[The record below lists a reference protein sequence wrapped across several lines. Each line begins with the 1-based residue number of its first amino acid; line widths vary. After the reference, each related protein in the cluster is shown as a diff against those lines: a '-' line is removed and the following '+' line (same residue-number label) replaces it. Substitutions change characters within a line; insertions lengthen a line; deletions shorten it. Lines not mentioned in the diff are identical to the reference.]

1 MSSKSVRT
9 FACVLAGV
17 CALGVAAEEA
27 RARVSRPKPK
37 RELRI
42 ATKHVEPSPPKPAFP
57 ASGVQLEEEHA
68 KPGFSAFPPKDKAT
82 PKPVT
87 VFLHGMCDEPENEC
101 PWLASASTDGGWLLC
116 PRATLRCNG
125 GGSIWPGD
133 DRFPKSVEESVERLS
148 FEYPGTVDP
157 DADRT
162 LVGFSLGAIR
172 AAELAQREGSG
183 FQSVIFIGAKFELDA
198 KRLRK
203 AGVKR
208 VLLTSGDH
216 DMMKWRM
223 VEQAKK
229 LRRQGF
235 PVAFMSLGKVGH
247 WFPNDM
253 EQKMKVAFDWVHG
266 NDRAFEPKSLGE
278 LEYVP

>member
-1 MSSKSVRT
+1 MSSKNVRT
-9 FACVLAGV
+9 FACVLVGV
-17 CALGVAAEEA
+17 CAIAVAAEEA
-27 RARVSRPKPK
+27 RARVARPKLK
-37 RELRI
+37 SELRVT
-42 ATKHVEPSPPKPAFP
+42 TKKKETPPKPVFP
-57 ASGVQLEEEHA
+57 ASVVHVEEDRK
-68 KPGFSAFPPKDKAT
+68 KPGFSAFPPKDTNTA
-82 PKPVT
+82 KPVT

-101 PWLASASTDGGWLLC
+101 PWLASSSTDGGWLLC
-116 PRATLRCNG
+116 PRATLRCSG

-133 DRFPKSVEESVERLS
+133 DRFAKSVEESVERLS
-148 FEYPGTVDP
+148 FEYPGTLDP
-157 DADRT
+157 ESDRT

-172 AAELAQREGSG
+172 AADLAQREGSG

-208 VLLTSGDH
+208 VVLTSGDH

-223 VEQAKK
+223 VAQAKK

-247 WFPNDM
+247 WFPNDI
-253 EQKMKVAFDWVHG
+253 EQKMKVAYEWVHG
-266 NDRAFEPKSLGE
+266 NDSAFEPKTAGE
-278 LEYVP
+278 LEFVP